1 MVLLTLFLM
10 QALTSEV
17 VKTIRDIIAMNPLYR
32 LVVCLGVL
40 SSVFLDL
47 LCPVMADFMIIVK

>member
-1 MVLLTLFLM
+1 VF

-32 LVVCLGVL
+32 ENLAQIIQAGQRVIDNPVYISDLGRQGKG
-40 SSVFLDL
+40 FDT
-47 LCPVMADFMIIVK
+47 I